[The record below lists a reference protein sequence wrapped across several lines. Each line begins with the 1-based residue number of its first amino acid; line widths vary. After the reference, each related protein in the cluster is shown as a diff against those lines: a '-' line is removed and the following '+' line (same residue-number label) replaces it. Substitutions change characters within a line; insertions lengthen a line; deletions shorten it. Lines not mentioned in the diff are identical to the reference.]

1 MPSHYPKGVTV
12 KNGRFEFDFDVVT
25 INDVA
30 KMMQDGDISRAEG
43 RDVIQRISDG
53 PPSGFQRFAEGF
65 GGAISRA
72 PSAAVK
78 GLFSNPIEDA
88 RSIGGLFSRL
98 LAPGGPDA
106 AAVRPARG
114 AGAVGPGAGS
124 GSGPDGQFA
133 TAEEFRRAFPDPARP
148 PSTGFH
154 PIAEEDQFVPG
165 SKPSPEVD
173 EGPTTLTP
181 TGFRIISVEVQR
193 PNPLTGELFTTFDQY
208 QIPTITDA
216 KGNVTDIDNA
226 DIEFIG
232 NPLLDQATQQ
242 FQRQE
247 QLRQEGLRRSEA
259 DRNRSDSREVQSKQ
273 DRLALFEILGTPTGR
288 NIVRILQ
295 ASTEGKEFV
304 EGLNLPPEVFS
315 VFGIE
320 PGDPGLRTVGKN
332 RPGQLQTSGA
342 FNEAL
347 GPGVNQEIPATG
359 GTLGSPGG
367 STGAGD
373 NRNLGFRPQSG
384 DRIDPGQ
391 ALVKR
396 SRDATGIVGPEP
408 TEPLSFLDQ
417 LFAGVAGADST
428 FGFGPQL
435 QGRLAPG
442 TTRGFSDEELGA
454 LEAAYINSG
463 SSLSEAQRLGRF
475 GALPGAR

>member
-65 GGAISRA
+65 GGSIARA
-72 PSAAVK
+72 PSALVK
-78 GLFSNPIEDA
+78 GLFSDPVDDA
-88 RSIGGLFSRL
+88 RSIGGLFNRL

-133 TAEEFRRAFPDPARP
+133 SVEEFRRAFPDPSQ
-148 PSTGFH
+148 PSPGFH
-154 PIAEEDQFVPG
+154 PVRDEDQFAT
-165 SKPSPEVD
+165 PSTPAPKAGE
-173 EGPTTLTP
+173 EGPTTQTP
-181 TGFRIISVEVQR
+181 TGFRTITVEIQSL
-193 PNPLTGELFTTFDQY
+193 NPLTGELFTTFDQY
-208 QIPTITDA
+208 QIPTITDS
-216 KGNVTDIDNA
+216 KGNTTDLPGGTPA
-226 DIEFIG
+226 FAG
-232 NPLLDQATQQ
+232 NPLLDQVNQQ
-242 FQRQE
+242 FQQQE
-247 QLRQEGLRRSEA
+247 LLRQEGLRRSDA

-347 GPGVNQEIPATG
+347 GPSVNQEINVAG
-359 GTLGSPGG
+359 RSGV
-367 STGAGD
+367 STGPGD
-373 NRNLGFRPQSG
+373 NRTLASRSTPSG
-384 DRIDPGQ
+384 RVDPGQ
-391 ALVKR
+391 ALVPQ
-396 SRDATGIVGPEP
+396 SRDATGIVGPGP